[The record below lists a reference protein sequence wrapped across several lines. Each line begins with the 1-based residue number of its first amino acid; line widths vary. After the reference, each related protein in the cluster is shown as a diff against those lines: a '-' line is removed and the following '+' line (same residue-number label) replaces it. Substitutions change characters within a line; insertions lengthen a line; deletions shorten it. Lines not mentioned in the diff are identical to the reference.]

1 MKNSIISR
9 LAATIILGCAVSF
22 SALPSVSAGAAESAR
37 DYKVGDIVLS
47 DPYIRATPKGA
58 KVAGAYVKITN
69 NAHHPDRLV
78 SANVEVAG
86 MTMIHEMKMD
96 GAVMKMAEL
105 PDGIAIA
112 AHQIVELE
120 PGAFHL
126 MLMDL
131 KAPVREGDVIKGSL
145 TFKNAGR
152 VEVDFLVRGM
162 GAK

>member
-1 MKNSIISR
+1 MKNSFFSR
-9 LAATIILGCAVSF
+9 LTASLILGCVVSF
-22 SALPSVSAGAAESAR
+22 SALPTVSARAAETAR
-37 DYKVGDIVLS
+37 DYKVGEIVLS

-69 NAHHPDRLV
+69 NAHHPDRLI

-112 AHQIVELE
+112 AHQTVELE